1 MLKRIAV
8 LLSGGGTDFQS
19 ILDAIEDKK
28 INGEVVLAVSNRNS
42 AYGLE
47 RAKLKGIPTQ
57 VVKKNDEEIL
67 RLCSEAKVDFIVLA
81 GYLAIVSDV
90 LISAY
95 ENKIINIHPSLI
107 PSFSG
112 PGYYGMHVHEEV
124 YRRGVKVSGATIHF
138 VSSEVDGGPII
149 YQEAVD
155 ISDLNTPEDIQKR
168 VLEIEHRILPY
179 VVGKMCEDKVVIENG
194 KAKII

>member
-19 ILDAIEDKK
+19 ILDAIDEKK
-28 INGEVVLAVSNRNS
+28 INGEVVLVVSNREK

-47 RAKLKGIPTQ
+47 RARQKGIQTE
-57 VVKKNDEEIL
+57 VVKKNDAEIL
-67 RLCSEAKVDFIVLA
+67 RLCRNAKVDFIVLA
-81 GYLAIVSDV
+81 GYLSIVGGE
-90 LISAY
+90 LIFAY
-95 ENKIINIHPSLI
+95 KDKIINIHPSLI

-155 ISDLNTPEDIQKR
+155 ISNLNSPSDIQKR

-194 KAKII
+194 KARII